1 MSNNEFDWDK
11 YFAESSWNDIRE
23 NSPFLNTQRLP
34 SLVNQKAEL
43 VYLSSID
50 LCCSISDTDSLDN
63 AILHVKS
70 VFQSALKSKNYYK
83 AAIASSD
90 FDTIKNMLSNIGIK
104 NTDIIYC

>member
-34 SLVNQKAEL
+34 SLVNENSGL

-50 LCCSISDTDSLDN
+50 LYFSISDVDGLIN
-63 AILHVKS
+63 AISCVKS
-70 VFQSALKSKNYYK
+70 VLKNSLESKNYYK
-83 AAIASSD
+83 AAVATSD
-90 FDTIKNMLSNIGIK
+90 FYTIKNMLSNIGIK